1 VTASGE
7 AEDGAPAPAAREV
20 VVTAC
25 RGAHGCCGAPVVET
39 LLAQA
44 SLVRLVRDAAAT
56 GQGSWELRAALE
68 AAAAAVAMAG
78 RSALPMARGY
88 AGAPQRR
95 PLLRLSPYDDESGR
109 EWGQAVAHVFLAEAV
124 ASN

>member
-25 RGAHGCCGAPVVET
+25 RGAHGCGGAPVVEA
-39 LLAQA
+39 LLAQT
-44 SLVRLVRDAAAT
+44 SLVRFGRDAAD
-56 GQGSWELRAALE
+56 GHGSWELRAALE

-78 RSALPMARGY
+78 RSALPMAGAMLARRNGDHSFGSIRGC
-88 AGAPQRR
+88 R
-95 PLLRLSPYDDESGR
+95 PVAVNPSLRSLC
-109 EWGQAVAHVFLAEAV
+109 
-124 ASN
+124 